1 MDPVLLTLLGTAGIS
16 ALFKAMA
23 KSRGK
28 TQGKTAVSGYS
39 PTQSAQPTQ
48 PIQPTQTIQPTAT
61 PAPMADYLE
70 GFVRKGSG
78 SQYYDLIK
86 QSAQK
91 YNIHPALLAALLFQE
106 SGITPNAKNV
116 GETGTDRGMAQI
128 NSRWHPD
135 ITDAQAYDP
144 NFAIPWAAQTLSGN
158 ISHFGDINRGV
169 AAYNVGRGGASIKG
183 PQPYGGGP
191 KGQAYLDALTRNL
204 DPELKKQLGLIT
216 SY

>member
-23 KSRGK
+23 KSK
-28 TQGKTAVSGYS
+28 QGKTVSGYS
-39 PTQSAQPTQ
+39 PTPTQQTPIKQAQPTQ
-48 PIQPTQTIQPTAT
+48 QPQPTPTT
-61 PAPMADYLE
+61 DYLE
-70 GFVRKGSG
+70 GFIRKGSG
-78 SQYYDLIK
+78 AQYYDLIK

-106 SGITPNAKNV
+106 SGIQPEAKNV

-128 NSRWHPD
+128 NSRWNPD
-135 ITDAQAYDP
+135 VTDEQAYDP
-144 NFAIPWAAQTLSGN
+144 NFAIPWAAKTLSGN
-158 ISHFGDINRGV
+158 IAHFGDINRGV

-191 KGQAYLDALTRNL
+191 KGQAYLDAMTRNL
-204 DPELKKQLGLIT
+204 DPELKRQLGLIT